1 MLLPKPRQSSFEV
14 TSTISAH
21 SQGAR
26 PDVLRLSIPQI
37 FEWETFDSIFIH
49 SYYSSLVPEL
59 CCGCLS
65 CHQKQFCPLST
76 VTPCPWIRQIS
87 LNFASPWDK
96 SSSEKQLSPAGNWIL
111 RRDGT
116 PPVLQSASNMS
127 GPSLSCV
134 IWYIKVV
141 THWNQNDTGALLFLC
156 CWLLEQ
162 CRDLA
167 QLHFTWELLLIRS
180 LYKSELIQVQLFV
193 SPWTVVHQAP
203 LSIALSQQEYLS
215 GFPVSSPVDI
225 PDPGS
230 NPSLPHCREIPYHL
244 SH

>member
-1 MLLPKPRQSSFEV
+1 MLLPKPRQSSFEA
-14 TSTISAH
+14 TGTISAH

-37 FEWETFDSIFIH
+37 FEWETFDSIFTH

-134 IWYIKVV
+134 IRYIKVV

-156 CWLLEQ
+156 CCFLEQ

-203 LSIALSQQEYLS
+203 LSIALSQQEYCS
-215 GFPVSSPVDI
+215 GLPFPSQGDLPNSGI
-225 PDPGS
+225 EPGS
-230 NPSLPHCREIPYHL
+230 PTL
-244 SH
+244 